1 MLTPCVAG
9 IVPGV
14 PPAEPKQEAV
24 LVANNTLAVPA
35 PTKSCVDPAG
45 MRCVIL
51 ILTSVERRSKHEDAV
66 KGSSA
71 SVRTADTKS
80 SKSSR
85 SSRSSSRSGRRES
98 GERAARRRRTDSGKD
113 EEPIEFVI
121 YLLGDRLDVDMN
133 SWHG

>member
-1 MLTPCVAG
+1 MSDTDEG
-9 IVPGV
+9 
-14 PPAEPKQEAV
+14 
-24 LVANNTLAVPA
+24 
-35 PTKSCVDPAG
+35 
-45 MRCVIL
+45 
-51 ILTSVERRSKHEDAV
+51 RRSKHGISNDDAV
-66 KGSSA
+66 KQSSA

-113 EEPIEFVI
+113 EEAIEFVI
-121 YLLGDRLDVDMN
+121 YLLGDKLDMDLN

>member
-9 IVPGV
+9 IVP
-14 PPAEPKQEAV
+14 PAEPKQQ
-24 LVANNTLAVPA
+24 ANNTLAVPA